1 MLPDFNS
8 PTPAL
13 ARPLGPATVEGP
25 AEPVS
30 RRWTSLYGLVWF
42 GFWMANLVPLQLLLP
57 QQLEAIDPASK
68 VYDFAVVN
76 GVSGLVALVALPLC
90 GALCDRSR
98 SRFGRR
104 RLWLT
109 AGAVAFAVGLV
120 VTGAQTTVTGVVVA
134 WAASMIGLS
143 AATAG
148 LTAIIADRVPED
160 QRGMISSAIYGPQAL
175 GVVVG
180 IALVSAFELSPMS
193 GFAVIAVL
201 LVVCLVPF
209 LAAHRDIAF
218 TVEAPLSIG
227 ELLASMGNSLR
238 NREFAWAFGG
248 RLLVNLANSL
258 GTCYTLYFLTDGL
271 KVPDPAGS
279 LLTCTVL
286 YLLAGLLATAAAG
299 VLSDRLGRRRIF
311 VALAALLQA
320 ASGYLLAS
328 APSLT
333 VMMVASALMG
343 GGFGAYMAVDQAL
356 ITQVLPDAGSRAK
369 DLGLMNIGSVVP
381 PAIAPLIAGA
391 IISSEHGYP
400 LLFALVGAAAAVGAL
415 LVYRIR
421 SVR

>member
-1 MLPDFNS
+1 MLPDFDS
-8 PTPAL
+8 PAPAL
-13 ARPLGPATVEGP
+13 AGSVGQAVAHGP
-25 AEPVS
+25 AEPVT
-30 RRWTSLYGLVWF
+30 RRWTTLYGLVWF

-57 QQLEAIDPASK
+57 QQLETIDPRSK

-76 GVSGLVALVALPLC
+76 GVSGLVALIALPLC

-98 SRFGRR
+98 SSFGRR
-104 RLWLT
+104 RLWLA
-109 AGAVAFAVGLV
+109 AGATAFAAGLI
-120 VTGAQTTVTGVVVA
+120 VTGAQTTVTGVTVA

-148 LTAIIADRVPED
+148 LTAVIADRVPEN

-180 IALVSAFELSPMS
+180 IALVSAFGLSPMS
-193 GFAVIAVL
+193 GFAVIAAL
-201 LVVCLVPF
+201 LIVCIVPF
-209 LAAHRDIAF
+209 LTAHRDIAF
-218 TVEAPLSIG
+218 NVEAPLSIRD
-227 ELLASMGNSLR
+227 LIASMGSSLR

-271 KVPDPAGS
+271 KVSDPGGS
-279 LLTCTVL
+279 LLACTVL
-286 YLLAGLLATAAAG
+286 YLLAGLVATAAAG

-320 ASGYLLAS
+320 ASGFLLAS

-356 ITQVLPDAGSRAK
+356 ITQVLPDAESRAK
-369 DLGLMNIGSVVP
+369 DLGIMNIGSVVP
-381 PAIAPLIAGA
+381 PAIAPLIAGVV
-391 IISSEHGYP
+391 ISSDRGYP

>member
-1 MLPDFNS
+1 L
-8 PTPAL
+8 T
-13 ARPLGPATVEGP
+13 
-25 AEPVS
+25 
-30 RRWTSLYGLVWF
+30 
-42 GFWMANLVPLQLLLP
+42 
-57 QQLEAIDPASK
+57 
-68 VYDFAVVN
+68 
-76 GVSGLVALVALPLC
+76 ALVALPIC

-109 AGAVAFAVGLV
+109 AGALAFAVGLI
-120 VTGAQTTVTGVVVA
+120 VTGAQTSVTGVVVA

-148 LTAIIADRVPED
+148 LTAVIADRVPED
-160 QRGMISSAIYGPQAL
+160 QRGMSSSAIYGPQAL

-180 IALVSAFELSPMS
+180 ITLVSVFGLSPMS

-201 LVVCLVPF
+201 LIVCLVPF

-227 ELLASMGNSLR
+227 ELLASMGSSFR

-258 GTCYTLYFLTDGL
+258 GTCYTLYFLSDGL

-279 LLTCTVL
+279 LLVCTVL
-286 YLLAGLLATAAAG
+286 YLLAGLLATAAG

-320 ASGYLLAS
+320 ASGFLLAS

-356 ITQVLPDAGSRAK
+356 ITQVFPDAESRAK
-369 DLGLMNIGSVVP
+369 DLGIMNIGSVVP

>member
-1 MLPDFNS
+1 M
-8 PTPAL
+8 PAPSL
-13 ARPLGPATVEGP
+13 ASPLGRTGVRGP

-30 RRWTSLYGLVWF
+30 RRWAGLYGLVWF

-68 VYDFAVVN
+68 VYDFALVN

-109 AGAVAFAVGLV
+109 AGAVAFAAGLV

-134 WAASMIGLS
+134 WAAAMTGLS

-180 IALVSAFELSPMS
+180 IVLVTAFGLTPMS

-201 LVVCLVPF
+201 LIVCLVPF
-209 LAAHRDIAF
+209 LAAHRDTAF
-218 TVEAPLSIG
+218 TVEAPLRLK
-227 ELLASMGNSLR
+227 ELLASMGGSLR

-271 KVPDPAGS
+271 QVTDPAGN
-279 LLTCTVL
+279 LLVCTVL
-286 YLLAGLLATAAAG
+286 YLLAGLLATATAG

-320 ASGYLLAS
+320 ASGFLLAG

-356 ITQVLPDAGSRAK
+356 ITQVLPDAESRAK
-369 DLGLMNIGSVVP
+369 DLGIMNIGSIVP
-381 PAIAPLIAGA
+381 PAIAPLIAGT
-391 IISSEHGYP
+391 IISSHHGYP
-400 LLFALVGAAAAVGAL
+400 LLFALVGAAAAVGAV